1 MKKGLSLVCIL
12 SLVLSLF
19 GKSAL
24 AEEVPTNYIEAMLL
38 TTVSED
44 RGEFGAVGYDIL
56 GKKKDGRDWYFY
68 LAASVGRY
76 GYMGGYCTLF
86 SGWGG
91 PCTLVFQKV
100 DGYWVPK
107 EMLLVE
113 DYSEIPEIM
122 PKNMEQKFLKGRYSE
137 KKIDQMLQDGIDQ
150 FRRIDAPMGGYAEAG
165 GELPGIITVASNLL
179 SAFDDPWPMG
189 CTTVERVEDE
199 QRMLYTRTWTPDEGT
214 EKELKT
220 VFDDGCYDWGGTTG
234 TETLVKT
241 RQEDGQALETITA
254 RASLEELEVSLRDGY
269 GSITYQFPL
278 KMTEDHFPEYQQ
290 PTVTCQGDCRI
301 DVEAFERVLAELP
314 GERKSEWVTEAQV
327 SVSDTE
333 RFTLQR
339 DTCTHR
345 LCHER
350 LTDGQWET
358 DWINDRM
365 IENHCDPMDMRFN
378 PGESIQETSRFSRTI
393 RDQVCIYAGDE
404 HPSVW
409 IELSR
414 GNAGG
419 WQVDTV
425 DSQYYVEHAYLL
437 DDCALIQN
445 SSLSSDSHVFFIP
458 QAINREASSFRA
470 RDIFD
475 ARWMLM
481 DLLTGE
487 LDLAVREKYVD
498 SALMDNYAD
507 IGEAEVLY
515 THLGIDQ
522 TVPVYVYPDAKA
534 SRAAKGK
541 AAVSLKDPIAFLCRE
556 GDWLLVH
563 YETGKGKHR
572 TGWVNMHDDPT
583 LERIAGL
590 SMEPQFTHDTVKVKK
605 KTVLVDDPIQ
615 VSGTLCTL
623 KKGSKVTVLAREAPL
638 FYVEATVGGKTY
650 RGYVESEY
658 LDRNPQGGS

>member
-1 MKKGLSLVCIL
+1 MKKMLSLMYLFVLLL
-12 SLVLSLF
+12 SIW
-19 GKSAL
+19 GNAAL
-24 AEEVPTNYIEAMLL
+24 AEEIPANYIEAMLL

-56 GKKKDGRDWYFY
+56 GQKKDGRDWYFY
-68 LAASVGRY
+68 LAASAGRY
-76 GYMGGYCTLF
+76 GYMGGYCTQV
-86 SGWGG
+86 SGWEG

-107 EMLLVE
+107 ELLLVE
-113 DYSEIPEIM
+113 DSSEISEIM
-122 PKNMEQKFLKGRYSE
+122 PKNMEQKYLTGKYSE

-179 SAFDDPWPMG
+179 TAFDDPWPMG

-199 QRMLYTRTWTPDEGT
+199 QRMLYTRTWTPDEGA
-214 EKELKT
+214 EKELAT
-220 VFDDGCYDWGGTTG
+220 AFDDESDPYHWGGTTG

-241 RQEDGQALETITA
+241 RQEDRQVMETITA
-254 RASLEELEVSLRDGY
+254 RATLEDMEVKLQDEY
-269 GSITYQFPL
+269 GSITYHLPL
-278 KMTEDHFPEYQQ
+278 IMTENHHPEYQQ
-290 PTVTCQGDCRI
+290 PTVTCQGNCRI
-301 DVEAFERVLAELP
+301 NVEGFERYLAELP
-314 GERKSEWVTEAQV
+314 GERKSEWKIEAQV
-327 SVSDTE
+327 NVSDTE

-339 DTCTHR
+339 DTCYHR

-350 LTDGQWET
+350 LKDGQWET

-365 IENHCDPMDMRFN
+365 IENHCDAMDMRFN
-378 PGESIQETSRFSRTI
+378 PGETIQETSRFSRTI
-393 RDQVCIYAGDE
+393 QDQICIYAGDE

-414 GNAGG
+414 SPAGT

-425 DSQYYVEHAYLL
+425 DSQYYIEHAYLL
-437 DDCALIQN
+437 DDCTLIQN
-445 SSLSSDSHVFFIP
+445 SSLSSDSHVFFVP
-458 QAINREASSFRA
+458 QEMNREAASFRA

-487 LDLAVREKYVD
+487 LDLAVRERYVNG
-498 SALMDNYAD
+498 ALMDNYAD

-515 THLGIDQ
+515 THLGIDK
-522 TVPVYVYPDAKA
+522 TVPVYVYPDKKA
-534 SRAAKGK
+534 PRAAKGK
-541 AAVSLKDPIAFLCRE
+541 AAVSLKDPAAFLCRD

-563 YETGKGKHR
+563 YEIGEGKHR
-572 TGWVNMHDDPT
+572 TGWVNTHDDPI
-583 LERIAGL
+583 LERIADV
-590 SMEPQFTHDTVKVKK
+590 SMEPQFTHDTIQVKK
-605 KTVLVDDPIQ
+605 KTGLVDDPIN

-623 KKGSKVTVLAREAPL
+623 KKGSKVTVLARKAPL

-658 LDRNPQGGS
+658 LERNQQ